1 MATNGA
7 AMTTYSRSEE
17 AGNTLVLKAGDRRS
31 AAAKRIGVI
40 ENSIIADL
48 CIERLTETLRV
59 LCRRAAE
66 LTFVGEEL
74 SNQLVTGKPISVEL
88 MGRNAD
94 RLQRTM
100 KELRE
105 QAIPV
110 RMREHSARALQDLE
124 DEDDEVGAGASPP
137 RASRPRGRSI
147 PSVIVDPQ
155 RRAG

>member
-1 MATNGA
+1 MATIGA
-7 AMTTYSRSEE
+7 AMTTHSRTEE

-31 AAAKRIGVI
+31 AAAKRIGAL
-40 ENSIIADL
+40 EKSIIADL
-48 CIERLTETLRV
+48 GIERLTEPLRV

-74 SNQLVTGKPISVEL
+74 SDKLVTGKPISVEL

-105 QAIPV
+105 QAGLV
-110 RMREHSARALQDLE
+110 RMREHNARVLRELE
-124 DEDDEVGAGASPP
+124 GDDDEAPLCPP
-137 RASRPRGRSI
+137 RSSRSRGGTVT
-147 PSVIVDPQ
+147 SVIVDPK
-155 RRAG
+155 RRAL

>member
-1 MATNGA
+1 
-7 AMTTYSRSEE
+7 MTIYSRSEE

-31 AAAKRIGVI
+31 AAAKRIGAI
-40 ENSIIADL
+40 EKSITADL
-48 CIERLTETLRV
+48 GIERMTEVLRV

-74 SNQLVTGKPISVEL
+74 SDQLVTGKPISVEL

-105 QAIPV
+105 QAAPV
-110 RMREHSARALQDLE
+110 RMREHNARVMRELE
-124 DEDDEVGAGASPP
+124 GDDDDRDASPLRP
-137 RASRPRGRSI
+137 TRPRGRQI
-147 PSVIVDPQ
+147 QSVIVDPKG
-155 RRAG
+155 RAI

>member
-1 MATNGA
+1 
-7 AMTTYSRSEE
+7 MTMYSRSEE

-31 AAAKRIGVI
+31 AAAKRIGAI
-40 ENSIIADL
+40 EKSITADL
-48 CIERLTETLRV
+48 GIERMTEALRV

-74 SNQLVTGKPISVEL
+74 SDQLVTGKPISVEL

-105 QAIPV
+105 QATSV
-110 RMREHSARALQDLE
+110 RVREHNARAMRELE
-124 DEDDEVGAGASPP
+124 DDDDEEAASPP
-137 RASRPRGRSI
+137 RASRPRGRHVAC
-147 PSVIVDPQ
+147 VIVDPKG
-155 RRAG
+155 RAL